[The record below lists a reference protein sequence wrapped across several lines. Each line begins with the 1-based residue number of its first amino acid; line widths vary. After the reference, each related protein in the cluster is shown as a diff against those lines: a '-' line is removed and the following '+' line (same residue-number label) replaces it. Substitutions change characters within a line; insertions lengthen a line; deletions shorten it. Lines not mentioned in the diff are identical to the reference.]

1 MTNLIFLKRFCA
13 LIIDLVILTIAITGV
28 SQLVLSFWKPA
39 DINQYIVFFSI
50 TNLYIAVLYSTILEL
65 IFSRTLGKFIFKI
78 KVVDYQDGRKVSTIQ
93 IILRS
98 LLKYLFPFGFIAY
111 FTTKN
116 KQMLHDILTKTKVVL
131 K

>member
-1 MTNLIFLKRFCA
+1 MTNLILLKRFCA
-13 LIIDLVILTIAITGV
+13 LIIDLTILTLAITGV
-28 SQLVLSFWKPA
+28 YQLVLGFWKSV
-39 DINQYIVFFSI
+39 DINQYVVVFSI
-50 TNLYIAVLYSTILEL
+50 TNLFIAVLYSTILEL
-65 IFSRTLGKFIFKI
+65 IFNRTLGKFIFKI
-78 KVVDYQDGRKVSTIQ
+78 KVVDYQDGRKVSITQ

-98 LLKYLFPFGFIAY
+98 LLKYLFPFGFVAY